1 MIKERLTR
9 PEDVIWRRVDDKI
22 VVIKDD
28 GLAIHVLNK
37 TAAMIWEMY
46 DGERSVDEIAQQ
58 LVERFE
64 VPFDEACRDIE
75 EIVEKLIKI
84 GLMKQ
89 ARGIDN

>member
-1 MIKERLTR
+1 MITERLTR
-9 PEDVIWRRVDDKI
+9 AEDVIWRRVDDKI
-22 VVIKDD
+22 VVIKDA

-46 DGERSVDEIAQQ
+46 DGERSVDEIAQR
-58 LVERFE
+58 LVERFD

-75 EIVEKLIKI
+75 EIVEKLIKL

>member
-9 PEDVIWRRVDDKI
+9 AEDVIWRRVDDKI

-89 ARGIDN
+89 ARGIDS

>member
-9 PEDVIWRRVDDKI
+9 AEDVIWRRVDDKI